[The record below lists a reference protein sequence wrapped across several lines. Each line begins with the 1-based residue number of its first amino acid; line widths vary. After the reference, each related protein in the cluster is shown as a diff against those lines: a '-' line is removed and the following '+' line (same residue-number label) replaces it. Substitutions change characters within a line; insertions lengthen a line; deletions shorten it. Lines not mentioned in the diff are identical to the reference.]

1 MGVGNRASDSREPL
15 QGRLWPPGVRC
26 PVVLSF
32 DVDAELLWKIW
43 MKGNPSLIDISLG
56 VYGPNVGLPRIL
68 SMLERQ
74 NIKATFFV
82 PGWVAEKY
90 PERIRDITRAGHELA
105 HHGYMHEDCSAL
117 SPSEER
123 KMILK
128 GIEALRSVTGRTP
141 KGFRLVPSEN
151 TLGILNEMG
160 FLYDSVLMDD
170 DVPYRVT
177 LKGKPTNL
185 IELPVCFAFN
195 DTSYFAYTFGMSKP
209 LLTPREVELV
219 YRDEFDELYK
229 EGRYCMFMLHPQV
242 IGRASR
248 LAMLER
254 TIEYMK
260 SKPGVWFATAEEVAK
275 RCRKYVR

>member
-1 MGVGNRASDSREPL
+1 MRRSPTPRHGASSDFGNRASDSREPS

-74 NIKATFFV
+74 AIKATFFV

-128 GIEALRSVTGRTP
+128 GMEVLKSVTGKTP

-177 LKGKPTNL
+177 LEGKPTNL

-219 YRDEFDELYK
+219 YRDEFEVYLTV
-229 EGRYCMFMLHPQV
+229 GRHGAYSACCTVSCSWAALPFIFVM
-242 IGRASR
+242 
-248 LAMLER
+248 
-254 TIEYMK
+254 
-260 SKPGVWFATAEEVAK
+260 
-275 RCRKYVR
+275 